1 MDSPA
6 AIGRWLGIVFIGILF
21 FIFSA
26 ACAAKHGP
34 VLYPNE
40 HLIRVGDAQAQQD
53 IAECNGLAEAYAK
66 PDPGAEV
73 AKSAVGGAVAGAIIG
88 GAMGA
93 VTGNL
98 GRGAAIGAAGGGA
111 GGVIHGAV
119 RGSQP
124 TPVYMNFVDRC
135 LRERGYEP
143 IGWQ

>member
-1 MDSPA
+1 MDSHVPF
-6 AIGRWLGIVFIGILF
+6 GRWLGIAFIGIPLF
-21 FIFSA
+21 LFSVG
-26 ACAAKHGP
+26 CAAKHGP

-40 HLIRVGDAQAQQD
+40 HLNRVGDAQAQQD
-53 IAECNGLAEAYAK
+53 IAECNGLAEAYVK
-66 PDPGAEV
+66 SDPGAEV
-73 AKSAVGGAVAGAIIG
+73 AKSAAGGAVAGAIIG

-111 GGVIHGAV
+111 GGVIHGAA

-135 LRERGYEP
+135 LQERGYEP
-143 IGWQ
+143 IGWK